1 MTTLDI
7 SRMKKHTWYLLF
19 CVLGMGVMSC
29 ADTKMQYIDDSL
41 PLDPNA
47 PVTFERNIKK
57 LIVEKCS
64 PCHLQGGD
72 RNNKWDNYTNLKTQ
86 ITGVMGRV
94 RKTPNDPLF
103 MPKNGTKLTEEELNL
118 LTRWIEGGLP
128 ER

>member
-1 MTTLDI
+1 
-7 SRMKKHTWYLLF
+7 MKTKTCFVLLLI
-19 CVLGMGVMSC
+19 CALAVVSC
-29 ADTKMQYIDDSL
+29 SDAKMQYIDDSQ

-57 LIVEKCS
+57 LIVGKCS

-94 RKTPNDPLF
+94 RKIPSDPLF
-103 MPKNGTKLTEEELNL
+103 MPKNGEKLTDAEMNL
-118 LTRWIEGGLP
+118 LNRWIDGGLL